1 MHDAGLLV
9 RKPAKH
15 DRRVMIFQ
23 LTDKGRRELDESR
36 RRHRQRDQHPDPDG
50 RPDLTRHLMTVIPS
64 TLVRDGA
71 GHPAGATVPSN
82 WVADQLAS
90 RFSASCEREP
100 GSAV

>member
-9 RKPAKH
+9 RKPAEH

-50 RPDLTRHLMTVIPS
+50 RPDL
-64 TLVRDGA
+64 
-71 GHPAGATVPSN
+71 
-82 WVADQLAS
+82 
-90 RFSASCEREP
+90 
-100 GSAV
+100 